1 MAEQTSGNPAPV
13 VVEPKPLSAAA
24 EAAPSIT
31 KPTIPNPDAIHA
43 EILKRVRAAESAKP
57 DDKPA
62 DDGKPKTEPPQLKAD
77 PKIMKELGRLQ
88 GEARKNEALAKE
100 AETLKPD
107 AITFREVKEL
117 WGGDREKKLAALAKI
132 GGKDGLDVLSELVA
146 MFYEEQQEG
155 GSAAQPAADKALTET
170 VAALRKEIDD
180 LKASGKTKEQ
190 TEAEAKKA
198 ADAKAGDDYTRG
210 LISKQSA
217 KFPIMNRTENVAEAV
232 DLVQKATWAI
242 AKREGFVDPESGAM
256 KVQLTEQQIADLH
269 TEAMSEVEAEFAK
282 LGQRYAPTTAPK
294 QEPWKLRFEGPP
306 SRISRPSITPKPITL
321 SKNPD
326 KAFEELKQQQIER
339 AQAGGYR

>member
-1 MAEQTSGNPAPV
+1 
-13 VVEPKPLSAAA
+13 
-24 EAAPSIT
+24 
-31 KPTIPNPDAIHA
+31 
-43 EILKRVRAAESAKP
+43 
-57 DDKPA
+57 
-62 DDGKPKTEPPQLKAD
+62 
-77 PKIMKELGRLQ
+77 MKELGRLQ
-88 GEARKNEALAKE
+88 GEVRKNEALAKE

-107 AITFREVKEL
+107 ATAYREVQEL
-117 WGGDREKKLAALAKI
+117 WKGDREKRLAALAKI

-190 TEAEAKKA
+190 TEAERKKA
-198 ADAKAGDDYTRG
+198 EDAKAGDDFTRG

-217 KFPIMNRTENVAEAV
+217 KFPIMNREKNIAQAI
-232 DLVQKATWAI
+232 DLVQKGTWAI
-242 AKREGFVDPESGAM
+242 AKREGFVDAETGAL
-256 KVQLTEQQIADLH
+256 KVQLTEQQIADIH
-269 TEAMSEVEAEFAK
+269 SEAMIAVEAEFAE
-282 LGQRYAPTTAPK
+282 LGQQYGAPAPK
-294 QEPWKLRFEGPP
+294 TEQPWKLRFEGPP

-339 AQAGGYR
+339 ANAGGYR